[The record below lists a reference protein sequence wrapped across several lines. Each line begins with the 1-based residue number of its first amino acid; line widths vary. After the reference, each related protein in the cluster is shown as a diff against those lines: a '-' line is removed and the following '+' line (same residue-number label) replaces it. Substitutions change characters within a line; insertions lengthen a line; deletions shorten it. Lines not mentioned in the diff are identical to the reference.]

1 MKIPLSL
8 FQEQYIP
15 IIPDGQPS
23 LTVTHSWK
31 TLPITRSSAPE
42 QICGSARRV
51 GYSSSQPDALA
62 LYRLRVIYRYRSIML
77 PGLFA
82 FQDSAFVTYGDDVDE
97 GDELI

>member
-15 IIPDGQPS
+15 VIPDGRS
-23 LTVTHSWK
+23 TLTVTHSWK
-31 TLPITRSSAPE
+31 TLPITRSSAPDE
-42 QICGSARRV
+42 VCGSARRV

-62 LYRLRVIYRYRSIML
+62 LYRLRAIYRYRSIML

-82 FQDSAFVTYGDDVDE
+82 FQDGAFVAYRNDVDE
-97 GDELI
+97 GDEL